1 MEPSTKIETKMSN
14 VDQQIRTTVD
24 ELLKAISTKN
34 IIVEPIE
41 VGDNV
46 MITITKVGL
55 GFGTG
60 MGEGKGMG
68 TGGNG
73 NGAGSGVGAGGVAG
87 VSPVALV
94 IVHKSIPGPEG
105 IEVKSLSPPSPLG
118 KAIGDIASTIVERM
132 GSQRTKSKEKEAPPA

>member
-1 MEPSTKIETKMSN
+1 MKIGRKMSN

-34 IIVEPIE
+34 IIAEPIE

-46 MITITKVGL
+46 IITITKVGL

-60 MGEGKGMG
+60 MGEGRGMG

-73 NGAGSGVGAGGVAG
+73 NGAGSGVGAGGAAG
-87 VSPVALV
+87 VSPVAIVV
-94 IVHKSIPGPEG
+94 IHKSIPGPGG
-105 IEVKSLSPPSPLG
+105 IEVKSLSPPGPIG
-118 KAIGDIASTIVERM
+118 KAIGDIASIIVERI
-132 GSQRTKSKEKEAPPA
+132 GSKKPKNEEKEAPKA